1 MMSDKTT
8 DNSITAGLIK
18 RDDLIRLLNHA
29 LSSGNLRFI
38 QAASN
43 EWLNKYSN
51 DITFRYFLVRSSLHD
66 EDKEKNIDLLKGIC
80 KRDPENLVIHELLL
94 KNGSSINDNEK
105 KLIRTTLYSLG
116 KDIPDDGI
124 EEWGISLK
132 EIRRKISENENFE
145 LDEYFGKLIG
155 DDCPASLMGINHLAA
170 LKKKKND
177 VEVLC
182 NYANQY
188 HQKWPECIAITL
200 YLADSLMELGKE
212 TKAVGLLHDCAVMD
226 PGGEIITRHFSSQS
240 EYMTMWPS
248 EMAIQLTIPLPAQIA
263 IPLNLKQLP
272 AGIDEKHKPDQDLK
286 MSDRSILRKISHVR
300 KEKSKIHYDFVHDE
314 KEKNDKS
321 DEQELEEIIQKNMI
335 HRELENDQKKPVYV
349 ILSIKNKIIT
359 KYGEKSSSVIF
370 SDIKKLADS
379 ASFKYGWQTLVFFPD
394 DLNCMRLYNLDPL
407 VEIDPWKI
415 KLALVDLDKYLG
427 TKKQMISGVLI
438 VGGAD
443 IVPFHALPNPTDDKD
458 KEVLSDNPYS
468 TLDANYFVP
477 EWPVGR
483 LPGETTNDPGLLLK
497 QIRQITLANQ
507 TNYHSSNWW
516 NNVKERLIKF
526 SHPFE
531 LIHRLMNKPFNYGYS
546 ASIWRR
552 SSLAAFH
559 PIGNGNHLR
568 VTPPFDSSN
577 LDLELLKKSK
587 YAYFNLHGLA
597 DSAEWYGQKDI
608 TEDKQGPDFPTAI
621 TAKQLMKSSSV
632 PSIVFSEACYGA
644 FVEKKTSDESIAL
657 KFKDA
662 GNSVFIGSTCIAY
675 GSINTPLTGADL
687 LAFIF
692 WKFIQDG
699 LSAGEAFMQ
708 AKVSFAKLMMQRQ
721 GYLDGEDQKILLSF
735 VYYGDPSAK
744 FMQKKSSAKT
754 FSRNVDLFKITA
766 VSDHDDT
773 ETSGNRISGEI
784 LTKIKND
791 LKIYLPGIDSAEIRI
806 HQDKTENNSGP
817 IEFGKM
823 GSAVR
828 ISTGHLKISY
838 FRPAIN
844 QNNRHFQYA
853 RVTVDKD
860 GKMVKLVMSR

>member
-1 MMSDKTT
+1 MMNDKTA
-8 DNSITAGLIK
+8 DNSFTPGVIQ

-38 QAASN
+38 QAASQ

-51 DITFRYFLVRSSLHD
+51 DITFQCFLARASFHS
-66 EDKEKNIDLLKGIC
+66 EDQENNIELLKGIC
-80 KRDPENLVIHELLL
+80 KRDPENLWAHELVL
-94 KNGSSINDNEK
+94 KNNIFINNHERNYF
-105 KLIRTTLYSLG
+105 RTILFSLG
-116 KDIPDDGI
+116 KDITDDGI
-124 EEWGISLK
+124 EKWGRSLK
-132 EIRRKISENENFE
+132 EIRRKISGYEKFE
-145 LDEYFGKLIG
+145 INEYFGNLIG
-155 DDCPASLMGINHLAA
+155 EDCPASLMGINHLAA
-170 LKKKKND
+170 LKKINND
-177 VEVLC
+177 AEVISF
-182 NYANQY
+182 YANQY

-200 YLADSLMELGKE
+200 FLADSLMELGKE
-212 TKAVGLLHDCAVMD
+212 SKAVSLLHDCAVMD
-226 PGGEIITRHFSSQS
+226 PGGEIIIRHFGSQS
-240 EYMTMWPS
+240 EYMDMWPS
-248 EMAIQLTIPLPAQIA
+248 EMAVQLTIPVPSQIA

-272 AGIDEKHKPDQDLK
+272 AGVDENDQPNQDNK
-286 MSDRSILRKISHVR
+286 GTNKSILRKICHLRKDKFKTHDDFNQNYEDKHV
-300 KEKSKIHYDFVHDE
+300 EA
-314 KEKNDKS
+314 
-321 DEQELEEIIQKNMI
+321 DEQDLEEVIQKNI
-335 HRELENDQKKPVYV
+335 LIRDQKDDQKKPVYV
-349 ILSIKNKIIT
+349 ILSIKKNLIA
-359 KYGEKSSSVIF
+359 KYGEKSSSVFF
-370 SDIKKLADS
+370 SEIKKLADS
-379 ASFKYGWQTLVFFPD
+379 ALLNVGWQSVVFFPD
-394 DLNCMRLYNLDPL
+394 DLNCMRSYNLDPL
-407 VEIDPWKI
+407 IEIDPWKI

-427 TKKQMISGVLI
+427 SKMQMISGVLI

-483 LPGETTNDPGLLLK
+483 LPDETTNDPGLLLK
-497 QIRQITLANQ
+497 QIRQIILNNQ

-516 NNVKERLIKF
+516 TGAKEWLIKIG
-526 SHPFE
+526 HPFE

-552 SSLAAFH
+552 SSLAAFR

-577 LDLELLKKSK
+577 LDIELLKKSK

-597 DSAEWYGQKDI
+597 DTAEWYGQKDI
-608 TEDKQGPDFPTAI
+608 SEDKQGPDFPTAI

-699 LSAGEAFMQ
+699 QSAGEAFMQ
-708 AKVSFAKLMMQRQ
+708 TKVSFAKLMMQRQ

-744 FMQKKSSAKT
+744 VTQKKNYAKT
-754 FSRNVDLFKITA
+754 ISRNVDLFKITA

-773 ETSGNRISGEI
+773 ETSGIRVSGEI
-784 LTKIKND
+784 LTKIKSD
-791 LKIYLPGIDSAEIRI
+791 LKVYLPGIDSAEIKI
-806 HQDKTENNSGP
+806 HQDKSGNDSGP

-823 GSAVR
+823 GSSVR
-828 ISTGHLKISY
+828 TSTGNMKISY
-838 FRPAIN
+838 YRPAIN
-844 QNNRHFQYA
+844 ENNRHFQYA